1 MISPFESGKCGMER
15 KKLQKFEY
23 LENKMSYFD
32 EMKNIFYSF
41 EMAIIWYK
49 IKNWQKLADT
59 SIKNMYHFAETKT
72 KILATSS
79 TVL

>member
-1 MISPFESGKCGMER
+1 MER

-23 LENKMSYFD
+23 LESKMSYFD

-49 IKNWQKLADT
+49 IKN
-59 SIKNMYHFAETKT
+59 
-72 KILATSS
+72 
-79 TVL
+79 